1 MKIKKYRL
9 VCGCLSF
16 FGGLFRL
23 VAALVNMASNYL
35 PHERQVATQVRA

>member
-1 MKIKKYRL
+1 MKVKKYRL

-35 PHERQVATQVRA
+35 HHERQVASQIPA